1 MNYLFSYSGPVSF
14 KIKRQLL
21 RNIKSGTEAAT
32 KSTLIQKR
40 IRYVFDEIISN
51 VYEYYKQHDLSTE
64 TTSIDGYLKTNMLEF
79 VLNSTVSETDKESL
93 KNYLDHI
100 NSLDE
105 VGLKT
110 FYKKKL
116 DEKNNQTANAG
127 IGLISIR
134 IKTGNPIN
142 YEFKKTSVADTVQLK
157 IVLNLS
163 NE

>member
-21 RNIKSGTEAAT
+21 RNIKSGTEAVT
-32 KSTLIQKR
+32 KSILIQKR

-51 VYEYYKQHDLSTE
+51 VYEYYKQHDFSNE
-64 TTSIDGYLKTNMLEF
+64 TTSIDGYLKPNILEF
-79 VLNSTVSETDKESL
+79 VLNSTVTEEDKDLL
-93 KNYLDHI
+93 KNHLDNI

-105 VGLKT
+105 VGLKNL
-110 FYKKKL
+110 YKL
-116 DEKNNQTANAG
+116 RLEEKNTVKANAG

-134 IKTGNPIN
+134 IKTGNPIT
-142 YEFKKTSVADTVQLK
+142 YEFKKTTLADIVQLK
-157 IVLNLS
+157 IVLNLN